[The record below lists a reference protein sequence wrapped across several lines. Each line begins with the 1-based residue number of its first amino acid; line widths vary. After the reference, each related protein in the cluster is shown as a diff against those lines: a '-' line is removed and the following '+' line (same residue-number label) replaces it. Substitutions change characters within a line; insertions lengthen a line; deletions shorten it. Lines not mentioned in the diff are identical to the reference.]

1 MAKKGQKFRKFT
13 NEEREEIVSKYLS
26 GKYSYEQVAKEYQIS
41 WKTVESMVRKYKNT
55 GTTRAL
61 PKGRPKEK
69 SLTKEDYKERYEI
82 LKKIPGLPQ
91 GTTREKV
98 TFINLYRNNYKL
110 YNMCA
115 VLEIS
120 PKTYYKYRNKEDPD
134 YYDYLIIKEIF
145 DDSKGTYGYRRIVE
159 GLKIKYDVVMNGKKV
174 LRIMKKYNLMPNY
187 IRKSKKK
194 NKNERIE
201 DNVKP
206 NLLDRNFTTDAPN
219 KVWDTDV
226 TYLVF
231 KGSRA
236 YLSTIIDLYDRKVI
250 AYKIS
255 KRNDNKLVMDTLNE
269 AISKRKDVSGLILH
283 SDQGFQYTSYEY
295 KAICE
300 SNGITISMS
309 RKGTPIDDSPIESWH
324 SLLKKETL
332 YNNDITSL
340 ENYIELAREWIEFYN
355 TTRIKGK
362 KVNKKKGYKKND
374 K

>member
-1 MAKKGQKFRKFT
+1 
-13 NEEREEIVSKYLS
+13 
-26 GKYSYEQVAKEYQIS
+26 
-41 WKTVESMVRKYKNT
+41 
-55 GTTRAL
+55 
-61 PKGRPKEK
+61 
-69 SLTKEDYKERYEI
+69 
-82 LKKIPGLPQ
+82 
-91 GTTREKV
+91 
-98 TFINLYRNNYKL
+98 
-110 YNMCA
+110 MCA
-115 VLEIS
+115 VLNIS

-159 GLKIKYDVVMNGKKV
+159 GIKIKYKGVVMNGKKV
-174 LRIMKKYNLMPNY
+174 LRIMKKFNLMPEY
-187 IRKSKKK
+187 VRKAKKK

-206 NLLDRNFTTDAPN
+206 NLLNRNFNTDLPN

-226 TYLVF
+226 TYLIF

-236 YLSTIIDLYDRKVI
+236 YLSTIIDLYDRKVV

-255 KRNDNKLVMDTLNE
+255 KHNDNKLVMDTLNE
-269 AISKRKDVSGLILH
+269 AIAKRKDVSGLIIH

-324 SLLKKETL
+324 ALLKKETL
-332 YNNDITSL
+332 YNNNITSL
-340 ENYIELAREWIEFYN
+340 EEYQKLIEEWIEFYN

-362 KVNKKKGYKKND
+362 KVNKKKVYNKHD